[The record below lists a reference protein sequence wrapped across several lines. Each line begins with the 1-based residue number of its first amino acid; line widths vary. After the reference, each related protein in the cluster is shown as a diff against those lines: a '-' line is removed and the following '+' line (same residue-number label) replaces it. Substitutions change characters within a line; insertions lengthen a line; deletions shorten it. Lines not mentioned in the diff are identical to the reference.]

1 MKRPAIL
8 FLFDSMLWKTA
19 KWMRLIGIDAEFSSG
34 SDTEVLQRAAG
45 GGRVL
50 VTRDGELAKRALEK
64 GVECVLLPQETVEED
79 VGRLLAAYR
88 LEARFPEGTRCPE
101 CNGELERTECGELED
116 VPGDVKAEGKRCWR
130 CASCGKSYW
139 EGGHWI
145 NIKKVLGKI
154 EEQRKILSE
163 KK

>member
-1 MKRPAIL
+1 MNRPAIL

-19 KWMRLIGIDAEFSSG
+19 KWMRLIGVDAEFVSG
-34 SDTEVLQRAAG
+34 SDTEVLRKAG
-45 GGRVL
+45 ESGRIL
-50 VTRDGELAKRALEK
+50 VTRDGELAERAWEK
-64 GVECVLLPQETVEED
+64 GLACVLLPQGSVEED
-79 VGRLLAAYR
+79 VGKLLAAYG

-101 CNGELERTECGELED
+101 CNGELEKAECGSLADVPED
-116 VPGDVKAEGKRCWR
+116 VKVGGKRCWK

-154 EEQRKILSE
+154 EEQRKIFSE
-163 KK
+163 KR